1 MYNPKLLIDEEVD
14 LRKRFD
20 KKYLIERIPL
30 PLYRYR
36 QHEANLTKKR

>member
-1 MYNPKLLIDEEVD
+1 MYNTKIFIDEEVD

-20 KKYLIERIPL
+20 QKYLIERIAL

-36 QHEANLTKKR
+36 QHKDNLTKKR